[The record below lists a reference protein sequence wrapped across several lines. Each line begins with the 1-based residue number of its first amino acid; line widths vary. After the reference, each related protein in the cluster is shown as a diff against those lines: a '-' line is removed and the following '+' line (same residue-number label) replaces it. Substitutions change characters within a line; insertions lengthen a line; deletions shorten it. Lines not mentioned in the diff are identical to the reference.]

1 MSDLDSNRYYGKI
14 SKLTKTFNK
23 MDMKQ
28 LASGMNNIRKTNEKI
43 VEDVER

>member
-23 MDMKQ
+23 MDLKQ
-28 LASGMNNIRKTNEKI
+28 LANGMNNIRANEKT
-43 VEDVER
+43 VEDQER